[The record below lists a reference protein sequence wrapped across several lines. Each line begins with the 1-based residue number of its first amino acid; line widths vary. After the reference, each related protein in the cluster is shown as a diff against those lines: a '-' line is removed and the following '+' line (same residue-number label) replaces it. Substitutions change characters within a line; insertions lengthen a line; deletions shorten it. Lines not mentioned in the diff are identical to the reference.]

1 VLDPAVA
8 EMLRVLAAPGAEGPP
23 DVAKARAAAIQ
34 TPLRFGGVAE
44 PTGSVRDH
52 TVFGPGGL
60 IPIRIYTPESTSP
73 LPLCVFAH
81 GGGWVAGSLESHDKL
96 CRLLANRLRMILVA
110 VDYRLA
116 PEHDFPDA
124 LEDVEAIWHW
134 CRERSSVAGADRL
147 RYVVAGDSSGGNL
160 AAALSVRLKR
170 LGQPLPSMQILLY
183 PALDAHCSSAA
194 YKDFSSGYNLSAS
207 DMQWYWQRYA
217 AGTALENPEL
227 SPLSAS
233 DFAGLPPTVIAV
245 AECDVLRDDGVEYAR
260 RLSAAGVATDLI
272 RCEGMVHGFLRWTGS
287 VPSAM
292 GWIDRVASSA
302 RRLLPEGKPKPA
314 SVRAGQH

>member
-1 VLDPAVA
+1 V
-8 EMLRVLAAPGAEGPP
+8 
-23 DVAKARAAAIQ
+23 
-34 TPLRFGGVAE
+34 
-44 PTGSVRDH
+44 GSELFIRESDH

-60 IPIRIYTPESTSP
+60 IPIRIYTPDSAAP

-124 LEDVEAIWHW
+124 LDDVEAIWHW
-134 CRERSSVAGADRL
+134 CRERSNVAGADRT

-170 LGQPLPSMQILLY
+170 LGQPLPSTQVLLY
-183 PALDAHCSSAA
+183 PALDARCSSPS
-194 YKDFSSGYNLSAS
+194 YTEFSKGYNLSAG

-217 AGTALENPEL
+217 AGAALDNPEL
-227 SPLSAS
+227 SPLAAP
-233 DFAGLPPTVIAV
+233 DVNGLPPTVVAV
-245 AECDVLRDDGVEYAR
+245 AECDVLRDDGVEYAA
-260 RLSAAGVATDLI
+260 RLAASGVPTELV
-272 RCEGMVHGFLRWTGS
+272 RCDGMVHGFLRWTGS
-287 VPSAM
+287 VPAAT
-292 GWIDRVASSA
+292 GWIDRIAASA
-302 RRLLPEGKPKPA
+302 RRLLPAAETAPVAARQGH
-314 SVRAGQH
+314 R